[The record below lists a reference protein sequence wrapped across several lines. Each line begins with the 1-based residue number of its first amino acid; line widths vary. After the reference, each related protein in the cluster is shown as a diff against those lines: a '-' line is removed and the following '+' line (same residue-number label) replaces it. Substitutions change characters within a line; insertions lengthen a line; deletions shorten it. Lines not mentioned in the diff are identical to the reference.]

1 MHSKKTLSILITLLL
16 ITSTIF
22 AQSVPT
28 GFTKVKE
35 ISGIIQYTLNKNGL
49 TILLMEDHSAPV
61 VAFMVTYR
69 VGSRNE
75 VYGTTG
81 ATHILEHLMFKGTD
95 KFNRKKGNSIDQLL
109 GNYGA
114 MLNASTWLD
123 RTNYYEVLPS
133 EHLELAVEIEA
144 DRMKNLWLHEEDR
157 DAEMTVVRN
166 EFEQGEN
173 SPFSAL
179 DQQIWSTAIQA
190 HPYHHSTIGWKS
202 DIENVPIEKLREF
215 YETFYW
221 PENSTVTVIGDFK
234 PDEALGLI
242 DKYYGE
248 IPNSPNPLPVVY
260 TEEPQQQGQRRL
272 ELHRAGQV
280 GLVGVAHKIPEG
292 TNKDTYALS
301 VLDKI
306 LSEGKTSRYYKE
318 LIDKG
323 LAINA
328 FSWYMPFRDPS
339 LFIPYAFLSP
349 GVKHEDVEKVIFD
362 IYEDIKTNG
371 VTDEEVN
378 KAINQITAE
387 TAYGRDGAF
396 SIASQINEAIA
407 MGDWTFFATYLDNI
421 KKVTAEDVQ
430 NVVKKYMNDNTST
443 VGWFIPKVE
452 GGNDG
457 MAKDA
462 QSLYKSSHDKH
473 FYRDGNAADSDV
485 DVQSSGA
492 KISDSITKN
501 EVAGIEVITAKTSVD
516 KVVTFTGSF
525 AAGDRFSPDY
535 NPIIADLTGQMLDK
549 GTSKHGKF
557 EIAEILEN
565 LGAELNFSVSNNSLD
580 FNGQCLSKDFN
591 KVMELLAEQLRTPAF
606 SQEEFDK
613 LLQQRRGNFQQQL
626 ENTSTRAGEKINDL
640 IFPEGHPNNGAT
652 VQESIDALDDVTLND
667 IKDFYDKYYGPESM
681 ILVAVGDVIPTQVES
696 AVSNYFDGWSG
707 GIDYPETAPAKRLDK
722 GITAIV
728 QMKDKTSATLQF
740 SVPTT
745 LKKTSKDYLPFMIGN
760 DVLGHPGGFSGRLM
774 QIVRDKEGLTYGIY
788 SWHTADTFE
797 DGKWVIQGAF
807 APQLVKQ
814 GIESTKRELKRWV
827 DEGITQKELDN
838 AKERLSGQFKVQLS
852 TTGGLA
858 NQLLAFAERGY
869 DVSYIDNYPSKV
881 RAVTLDEVNKMIKKY
896 IDPEKVAMVVAG
908 TVDDEDV
915 LSMET
920 K

>member
-1 MHSKKTLSILITLLL
+1 MHSKKIFSVILLL
-16 ITSTIF
+16 LTVSIIS
-22 AQSVPT
+22 AQSIPS
-28 GFTKVKE
+28 GFTKIQEVG
-35 ISGIIQYTLNKNGL
+35 GITEYKLDKNDL

-61 VAFMVTYR
+61 VAFMVTYL

-95 KFNRKKGNSIDQLL
+95 KFNREKGNSIDQLL
-109 GNYGA
+109 GNLGA

-123 RTNYYEVLPS
+123 RTNYYELLPS
-133 EHLELAVEIEA
+133 EYLELAIEIEA
-144 DRMKNLWLHEEDR
+144 DRMKNLWLNEEDR

-221 PENSTVTVIGDFK
+221 PENTTVTVIGDFN
-234 PDEALGLI
+234 PAEALSLI

-248 IPNSPNPLPVVY
+248 ISNSPNELPVVY
-260 TEEPQQQGQRRL
+260 TEEPEQQGQRRL

-292 TNKDTYALS
+292 THPDIYALS
-301 VLDKI
+301 VLNNI

-323 LAINA
+323 MAINA
-328 FSWYMPFRDPS
+328 FTWFQPFNDPS
-339 LFIPYAFLSP
+339 LFLPYVFLSP
-349 GVKHEDVEKVIFD
+349 GTKHEDAEKVVFD
-362 IYEDIKTNG
+362 IYEDIKKNG
-371 VTDEEVN
+371 VTNEEVE

-396 SIASQINEAIA
+396 SIARQINEAIA
-407 MGDWTFFATYLDNI
+407 LGDWTFFATYLDNI
-421 KKVTAEDVQ
+421 KKVTPEDVQ
-430 NVVKKYMNDNTST
+430 NVVKKYMVDEKST

-452 GGNDG
+452 GGDDEIT
-457 MAKDA
+457 KDA
-462 QSLYKSSHDKH
+462 QSFKSSHDKH
-473 FYRDGNAADSDV
+473 FYRDENSADIDL
-485 DVQSSGA
+485 DAQNTGGA
-492 KISDSITKN
+492 KISDNVTRN
-501 EVAGIEVITAKTSVD
+501 EVAGIDVITGKTSVEQ
-516 KVVTFTGSF
+516 VVTFKGSF
-525 AAGDRFSPDY
+525 AAGDRFSPAE
-535 NPIIADLTGQMLDK
+535 NPVVADLTGNMIDK
-549 GTSKHGKF
+549 GTTKHGKF
-557 EIAEILEN
+557 EIAEMLEN
-565 LGAELNFSVSNNSLD
+565 LGAELSFSVSTNSLD
-580 FNGQCLSKDFN
+580 FNGKCLSKDFD

-606 SQEEFDK
+606 TQEEFDK
-613 LLQQRRGNFQQQL
+613 LVQQRKGVFKQQL
-626 ENTSTRAGEKINDL
+626 ESTNLRAEEKVDDL

-652 VQESIDALDDVTLND
+652 VQEMIDALDKVTLND
-667 IKDFYDKYYGPESM
+667 VKDFYNKYYGPQSM
-681 ILVAVGDVIPTQVES
+681 IFVAVGDVTPSQVEG
-696 AVSNYFDGWSG
+696 AVSKYFDGWSG
-707 GIDYPETAPAKRLDK
+707 GVDYPETSPAEMLDE

-728 QMKDKTSATLQF
+728 QMKDKTSATLQI
-740 SVPTT
+740 SAPTT
-745 LKKTSKDYLPFMIGN
+745 LKKTSEDYIPFMVGN

-788 SWHTADTFE
+788 SWHTADTFA

-807 APQLVKQ
+807 SPQLLKQ
-814 GIESTKRELKRWV
+814 GIESTTRELKRWV
-827 DEGITQKELDN
+827 SEGITQEELDN

-852 TTGGLA
+852 TTNGLA
-858 NQLLAFAERGY
+858 SQLLAFAERGY
-869 DVSYIDNYPSKV
+869 DVNYIDDYPNKIKE
-881 RAVTLDEVNKMIKKY
+881 VTLEQVNNMIKKY
-896 IDPEKVAMVVAG
+896 IDPDKVVMVIAG
-908 TVDDEDV
+908 TVDDDEV

>member
-1 MHSKKTLSILITLLL
+1 MHSKKIFSFILLL
-16 ITSTIF
+16 FTVSIIS
-22 AQSVPT
+22 AQSIPS

-35 ISGIIQYTLNKNGL
+35 VGGITEYKLDKNDL

-61 VAFMVTYR
+61 VAFMVTYL

-109 GNYGA
+109 GNLGA

-123 RTNYYEVLPS
+123 RTNYYELLPS
-133 EHLELAVEIEA
+133 EHLELAIEIEA
-144 DRMKNLWLHEEDR
+144 DRMKNLWLNEEDR

-221 PENSTVTVIGDFK
+221 PENTTVTVIGDFN
-234 PDEALGLI
+234 PAEALSLI

-248 IPNSPNPLPVVY
+248 IPNSPNEIPVVY
-260 TEEPQQQGQRRL
+260 TEEPEQQGQRRL

-292 TNKDTYALS
+292 THPDIYALS
-301 VLDKI
+301 VLNNI

-323 LAINA
+323 MAINA
-328 FSWYMPFRDPS
+328 FTWFQPFKDPS
-339 LFIPYAFLSP
+339 LFLPYVFLSP
-349 GVKHEDVEKVIFD
+349 GTKHEDAEKVVFD
-362 IYEDIKTNG
+362 IYEDIKKNG
-371 VTDEEVN
+371 VTKEEVE

-407 MGDWTFFATYLDNI
+407 LGDWTFFATYLDNI
-421 KKVTAEDVQ
+421 KKVTPEDVQ
-430 NVVKKYMNDNTST
+430 NVVKKYMVDEKST
-443 VGWFIPKVE
+443 VGWFIPKIE
-452 GGNDG
+452 GGNDEA
-457 MAKDA
+457 AKDA
-462 QSLYKSSHDKH
+462 QSFKSSHDKH
-473 FYRDGNAADSDV
+473 FYRDEISADLDV
-485 DVQSSGA
+485 DAQSSSSA
-492 KISDSITKN
+492 KISDNVTRN
-501 EVAGIEVITAKTSVD
+501 EVAGIDVITGKTSVEQ
-516 KVVTFTGSF
+516 VVTFKGSF
-525 AAGDRFSPDY
+525 AAGDRFSPAE
-535 NPIIADLTGQMLDK
+535 NPVVADLTGNMIDK
-549 GTSKHGKF
+549 GTTKHGKF
-557 EIAEILEN
+557 EIAEMLEN
-565 LGAELNFSVSNNSLD
+565 LGAELSFSVSTNSLD
-580 FNGQCLSKDFN
+580 FNGRCLSKDFD
-591 KVMELLAEQLRTPAF
+591 KVMELLAEQLRSPAF
-606 SQEEFDK
+606 TQDEFDK
-613 LLQQRRGNFQQQL
+613 LVQQRKGVFKQQL
-626 ENTSTRAGEKINDL
+626 ESTSLRAGEKVDDL

-652 VQESIDALDDVTLND
+652 VQEMIDALDKVTLND
-667 IKDFYDKYYGPESM
+667 VKDFYNKHYGPQSM
-681 ILVAVGDVIPTQVES
+681 IFVAVGDVTPSKVEGS
-696 AVSNYFDGWSG
+696 VKKYFDGWSG
-707 GIDYPETAPAKRLDK
+707 GVDYPETSTAEMLEEST
-722 GITAIV
+722 TAIV
-728 QMKDKTSATLQF
+728 QMKDKTSATLQI
-740 SVPTT
+740 SAPTT
-745 LKKTSKDYLPFMIGN
+745 LKKTSEDYIPFMVGN

-774 QIVRDKEGLTYGIY
+774 QIVRDQEGLTYGIY
-788 SWHTADTFE
+788 SWHTADTFA

-807 APQLVKQ
+807 SPQLLKQ
-814 GIESTKRELKRWV
+814 GIESTTRELKRWV
-827 DEGITQKELDN
+827 SEGITQEELDN

-852 TTGGLA
+852 TTNGLA

-869 DVSYIDNYPSKV
+869 DVSYIDEYPSKIKD
-881 RAVTLDEVNKMIKKY
+881 VTLEQVNNMIKKY
-896 IDPEKVAMVVAG
+896 IDPDKVVMVIAG
-908 TVDDEDV
+908 TVDDEEV

>member
-1 MHSKKTLSILITLLL
+1 MHSKKIFSFILLL
-16 ITSTIF
+16 LTVSIIS
-22 AQSVPT
+22 AQSIPS

-35 ISGIIQYTLNKNGL
+35 VGGITEYKLDKNDL

-61 VAFMVTYR
+61 VAFMVTYL

-109 GNYGA
+109 GNLGA

-123 RTNYYEVLPS
+123 RTNYYELLPS
-133 EHLELAVEIEA
+133 EHLELAIEIEA
-144 DRMKNLWLHEEDR
+144 DRMKNLWLNEEDR

-221 PENSTVTVIGDFK
+221 PENTTVTVIGDFN
-234 PDEALGLI
+234 PAEALSLI
-242 DKYYGE
+242 DKYYGK
-248 IPNSPNPLPVVY
+248 IPNSPNEIPVVY
-260 TEEPQQQGQRRL
+260 TEEPEQQGQRRL
-272 ELHRAGQV
+272 ELHRGGQV

-292 TNKDTYALS
+292 THRDIYALS
-301 VLDKI
+301 VLNNI

-323 LAINA
+323 MAINA
-328 FSWYMPFRDPS
+328 FTWFQPFKDPS
-339 LFIPYAFLSP
+339 LFLPYVFLSP
-349 GVKHEDVEKVIFD
+349 GTKHEDAEKVVFD
-362 IYEDIKTNG
+362 IYEDIKKNG
-371 VTDEEVN
+371 VTNEEVE

-407 MGDWTFFATYLDNI
+407 LGDWTFFATYLDNI
-421 KKVTAEDVQ
+421 KKVTPEDVQ
-430 NVVKKYMNDNTST
+430 NVVKKYMVDEKST

-452 GGNDG
+452 GGNDETV
-457 MAKDA
+457 KEA
-462 QSLYKSSHDKH
+462 QSLKSSHDKH
-473 FYRDGNAADSDV
+473 FYRDENSADIDM
-485 DVQSSGA
+485 DAQSTGGA
-492 KISDSITKN
+492 KISDNVTKN
-501 EVAGIEVITAKTSVD
+501 EIAGIDVISAETSVEQ
-516 KVVTFTGSF
+516 VVTFKGSF
-525 AAGDRFSPDY
+525 AAGDRFSPAD
-535 NPIIADLTGQMLDK
+535 NPVVADLTGNMIDK
-549 GTSKHGKF
+549 GTTKHGKF
-557 EIAEILEN
+557 EIAEMLEN
-565 LGAELNFSVSNNSLD
+565 LGAELSFSVSTNSLD
-580 FNGQCLSKDFN
+580 FNGQCLSKDFD
-591 KVMELLAEQLRTPAF
+591 KVMELLAEQLRSPAF
-606 SQEEFDK
+606 TQDEFDK
-613 LLQQRRGNFQQQL
+613 LVQQRKGVFKQQL
-626 ENTSTRAGEKINDL
+626 ESTNLRAGEKVDDL

-652 VQESIDALDDVTLND
+652 VQEMIDALDKVTLKD
-667 IKDFYDKYYGPESM
+667 VKDFYNKYYGPQSM
-681 ILVAVGDVIPTQVES
+681 IFVAVGDVTPSQVES
-696 AVSNYFDGWSG
+696 SVKKYFEGWSG
-707 GIDYPETAPAKRLDK
+707 GVDYPETSPAEMLDESK
-722 GITAIV
+722 TAIV
-728 QMKDKTSATLQF
+728 QMKDKTSATLQI
-740 SVPTT
+740 SAPTT
-745 LKKTSKDYLPFMIGN
+745 LKKTSEDYIPFMVGN

-774 QIVRDKEGLTYGIY
+774 QIVRDQEGLTYGIY
-788 SWHTADTFE
+788 SWHASDTFS

-807 APQLVKQ
+807 SPQLLKQ
-814 GIESTKRELKRWV
+814 GIESTTRELKRWV
-827 DEGITQKELDN
+827 SEGITQEELDN

-852 TTGGLA
+852 TTNGLA
-858 NQLLAFAERGY
+858 SQLLAFAERGY
-869 DVSYIDNYPSKV
+869 DVSYIDEYPNKIKE
-881 RAVTLDEVNKMIKKY
+881 VTLEQVNNMIKKY
-896 IDPEKVAMVVAG
+896 IDPDKVVMVIAG